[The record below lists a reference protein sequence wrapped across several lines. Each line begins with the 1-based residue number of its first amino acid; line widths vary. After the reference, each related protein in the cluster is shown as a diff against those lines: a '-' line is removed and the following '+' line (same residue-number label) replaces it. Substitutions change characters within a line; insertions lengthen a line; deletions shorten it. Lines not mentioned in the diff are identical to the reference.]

1 MRNNRCAYII
11 LLLIGNVCLSQNLFA
26 QETLQPLVSQ
36 QKTQLKSQTQA
47 ESLLKNLPFF
57 DDFAYPDTRPS
68 ALMWQDDDAYVNR
81 GFAKN
86 VKTIGVV
93 SLDAMASNGKLHEN
107 VATTARI
114 SDYLTSLPINLKN
127 YELMY
132 VSDKLYRKNG
142 SSFVLLDDSYFLYD
156 AKLSDYVSV
165 TQGLAYCAGD
175 TIYKKVDD
183 LFVAQQDSIFDKD
196 KQYIIGS
203 YKTEHQWFDYH
214 IEDSLA
220 LSFYYQAGGNVD
232 VPEATDSLVLEFYI
246 PYDTSGV
253 LINEINTTGV
263 EIYNATDSLIS
274 LKGWFLLPLPLVDV
288 MENDSLGRFSL
299 PEFEI
304 PAYRHCVIP
313 YLYFSTDSL
322 TVPLAYLYSPDTVLV
337 DSISLS
343 EKLGT
348 GFGYARMPDGNPTWA
363 YTATET
369 MGECN
374 PSWKWIW
381 STSKKTGDE
390 FVPVYIPLEQASNLV
405 KGFRFRFKN
414 YTSLSN
420 DASHARNEDFWHID
434 LIWLNANRS
443 VTNLDVPDVA
453 FTSEITPLYSR
464 YKALPM
470 SHFAQVDESDFKMT
484 VLAKFINFDTDFR
497 KVKFNFT
504 VKKLHTGEALF
515 FPTYETDI
523 PAATAASERDIL
535 TEFDVD
541 FFSFLSEDI
550 DVYDDAEYEFSYFF
564 TDIANP
570 LYEQYRWNDT
580 CRSVLTVSNYYA
592 YDDGTPEAGYGLRDA
607 PMGKVAFKFDI
618 LQSDTLKAIS
628 TYFNPTMREQATTFN
643 LCVWENNNGLPGEL
657 LYYAPSERIAYAD
670 GMFQF
675 VDYEIHPENIVN
687 GGDALVVG
695 KSFFVGWEQ
704 PNDVL
709 LNMGID
715 LNQSLNNRLYYNLGF
730 EWENSVQKGAL
741 LLRPIF
747 GNYTKTA
754 LPTVASEE
762 VSVFPSI
769 AKNLVKISS
778 SNGVKQVLVTDMTGN
793 VVVKT
798 VDSEFSVA
806 CLPNGCYVVMIQMDS
821 DTIVIKKL
829 IVAK

>member
-1 MRNNRCAYII
+1 MRNNRWLYII
-11 LLLIGNVCLSQNLFA
+11 LLFCTVLWIQNSYA
-26 QETLQPLVSQ
+26 QTEVLQPIIHSGL
-36 QKTQLKSQTQA
+36 QLKAQTQT
-47 ESLLKNLPFF
+47 EQSLKSLPFF

-68 ALMWQDDDAYVNR
+68 PSMWQDDDAYVNR

-132 VSDKLYRKNG
+132 VSDKLYRKDG
-142 SSFVLLDDSYFLYD
+142 SSFVLLDDSFFLYD
-156 AKLSDYVSV
+156 TKKQEYVSV
-165 TQGLAYCAGD
+165 TQGIAYCAGD
-175 TIYKKVDD
+175 TVYKKIDEQ
-183 LFVAQQDSIFDKD
+183 FVAQQDSIFDKE
-196 KQYIIGS
+196 KQYIEGS
-203 YKTEHQWFDYH
+203 YNTEHQWFEYQ
-214 IEDSLA
+214 IGDSLA
-220 LSFYYQAGGNVD
+220 LSFYYQAGGYVD
-232 VPEATDSLVLEFYI
+232 IPESTDSLVLEFYV

-253 LINEINTTGV
+253 FINEIQTSGV

-274 LKGWFLLPLPLVDV
+274 LKNWFLLASPLDDV
-288 MENDSLGRFSL
+288 LANDSLGRFAL
-299 PEFEI
+299 PDFEI
-304 PAYRHCVIP
+304 AAYQHCVIP
-313 YLYFSTDSL
+313 YSYFASDSL
-322 TVPLAYLYSPDTVLV
+322 TIATAYLYSPDTVLI
-337 DSISLS
+337 DSVVLK
-343 EKLGT
+343 EKLGS
-348 GFGYARMPDGNPTWA
+348 GFGYARIPDGNPMWS

-374 PSWKWIW
+374 PSWKWMW
-381 STSKKTGDE
+381 STSTKTGDE
-390 FVPVYIPLEQASNLV
+390 FVPVFIPIEQASSLV

-443 VTNLDVPDVA
+443 SENLDVPDVA

-484 VLAKFINFDTDFR
+484 VLAKFINFDSDYR
-497 KVKFNFT
+497 KVKFNFN
-504 VKKLHTGEALF
+504 VKKQHTGDALL

-541 FFSFLSEDI
+541 FFGFLAEDI
-550 DVYDDAEYEFSYFF
+550 DVYDNAEYEFSYFF

-580 CRSVLTVSNYYA
+580 CRTSLTVSNYYA

-607 PMGKVAFKFDI
+607 PMGRVAFKFDI

-628 TYFNPTMREQATTFN
+628 TYFNPTLREQATTFN
-643 LCVWENNNGLPGEL
+643 LCVWENKNGLPGDL
-657 LYYAPSERIAYAD
+657 LYYAPSERVSYAD

-675 VDYEIHPENIVN
+675 VDYEIHPEYIVKGGN
-687 GGDALVVG
+687 GLVVD
-695 KSFFVGWEQ
+695 KSFFIGWEQ

-747 GNYTKTA
+747 GTYTKTSSSA
-754 LPTVASEE
+754 VASDEI
-762 VSVFPSI
+762 SMYPSI
-769 AKNLVKISS
+769 AKNNVVISS
-778 SNGVKQVLVTDMTGN
+778 TTDIKQVSVIDMTGN
-793 VVVKT
+793 VVIKT
-798 VDSEFSVA
+798 TDSEFSVA
-806 CLPNGCYVVMIQMDS
+806 QLPNGCYVVTIQIDS
-821 DTIVIKKL
+821 DTVVMRKL